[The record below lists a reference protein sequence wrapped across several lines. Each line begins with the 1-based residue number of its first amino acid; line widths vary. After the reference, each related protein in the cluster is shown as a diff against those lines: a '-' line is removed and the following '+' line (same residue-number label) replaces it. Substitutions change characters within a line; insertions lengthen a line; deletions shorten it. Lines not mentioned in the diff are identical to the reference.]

1 MYLMYLFWI
10 LDHFLHQ
17 EKLKTLAKNEVKAV
31 SVAVS
36 AALRNMLTSPRQ
48 VLAAPRIVLA
58 IVRGR
63 LAAKD
68 TNGNSR
74 GLEGPSP

>member
-31 SVAVS
+31 KVS
-36 AALRNMLTSPRQ
+36 GYKKNFYGLKLLKIKKGDIWHPLTSPPPKSDKNHFF
-48 VLAAPRIVLA
+48 LNLPL
-58 IVRGR
+58 
-63 LAAKD
+63 LMK
-68 TNGNSR
+68 
-74 GLEGPSP
+74 